1 MPRGGLQNPPGG
13 RPLGSKNQAT
23 IEREEQ
29 ARLVAERLA
38 EVDRLRAEGASEVV
52 AAAKTAGV
60 KLATEVLRDFMHLF
74 SGLAAYYQPVQ
85 EGKEPKPGRK
95 PDETLFRVYAAL
107 AKDTAKDLA
116 IYESP
121 RLSAVM
127 VGAAIVNRVEVIG
140 GMPDDFAPPVQGKID
155 IAPGTVIT
163 PDGDDDFTTPPP
175 VLKLV
180 GD

>member
-1 MPRGGLQNPPGG
+1 
-13 RPLGSKNQAT
+13 
-23 IEREEQ
+23 
-29 ARLVAERLA
+29 LA

-60 KLATEVLRDFMHLF
+60 KLATEVLRDLMQLF
-74 SGLAAYYQPVQ
+74 SAMAAYYQPVQ
-85 EGKEPKPGRK
+85 EGKTPLPGRK

-140 GMPDDFAPPVQGKID
+140 GMPDDFAPPVQGKVD

-163 PDGDDDFTTPPP
+163 PDGDDDFTTPP